1 MPPPDFNDRTGPNQ
15 VTMAAPPGADAHP
28 SHAHSVRSTVD
39 GATIPNTSVSSSQQ
53 RVNDQYIGKTLDGRY
68 LVEALLGEGGMGV
81 VYRGRHKVIDKR
93 VAIKILRVDMAADA
107 EMVERFLN
115 EAKAASSIGNPHIVD
130 ISDFGRLDDGA
141 TFFVM
146 EYLDG
151 QSLADLMT
159 GSGVIPVPRLVHI
172 AKQIARGLAAA
183 HARGIVHRDLKP
195 DNVMLVVRGDDRD
208 FAKVL
213 DFGIAKVNSEAGR
226 LTRAG
231 SVFGTPHYMSPEQAA
246 GVPVDQR
253 TDIYSLGIILY
264 EMASG
269 KVPFDADNFMGILTQ
284 HMYKS
289 PAPIRALIPQPQ
301 DVPPGLEAIVLKC
314 LSKKVELRYQSME
327 EVVADL
333 ERAERGMVPE
343 AVQEMM
349 GRSGGFNVPADYF
362 RKAQHPGGAGMM
374 PATPPYRQK
383 KPVLAMVI
391 ATCVVASAIIIGG
404 VVWATSLRAASKD
417 NGGAPGTSLSA
428 QDRSPAGSPP
438 TANPT
443 ATPPV
448 DDKIAV
454 LITVDPADAQ
464 IGTVDGK
471 MQPQPGS
478 ITIGINEEVKIRI
491 ERKGYVSQVVTL
503 KGSEIDRKAA
513 WRVYSL
519 KPQPGTAIPKSPA
532 GAKPPAGTKPPTP
545 ALAAPPIP
553 PVKPPTQPPANA
565 PCDPPRFRDPFD
577 GKCH

>member
-1 MPPPDFNDRTGPNQ
+1 VPDFNDRTGPNQ
-15 VTMAAPPGADAHP
+15 VTLAAPPDTEAFGSNA
-28 SHAHSVRSTVD
+28 RNTVD
-39 GATIPNTSVSSSQQ
+39 GATVPNTGVSSSQQ
-53 RVNDQYIGKTLDGRY
+53 RVDLYIGKTLDGRY
-68 LVEALLGEGGMGV
+68 FVEQLLGEGGMGV

-93 VAIKILRVDMAADA
+93 VAIKILRGDMAADA

-115 EAKAASSIGNPHIVD
+115 EARAASSIGNPHIVD
-130 ISDFGRLDDGA
+130 ISDFGRLEDGA

-151 QSLADLMT
+151 QSLADLMSN
-159 GSGVIPVPRLVHI
+159 SGVIPIPRLVHI
-172 AKQIARGLAAA
+172 AKQIGRGLAAA

-195 DNVMLVVRGDDRD
+195 DNVMLIVRGDDRD

-253 TDIYSLGIILY
+253 TDIYSLGVILY

-301 DVPPGLEAIVLKC
+301 EVPPGLEAIVLKC

-362 RKAQHPGGAGMM
+362 RKAQHPGGPAMM
-374 PATPPYRQK
+374 PATPSFRQK

-391 ATCVVASAIIIGG
+391 AASIAVSLIITG
-404 VVWATSLRAASKD
+404 VVVATSLKAAPKD
-417 NGGAPGTSLSA
+417 NGGTGPTTPTSALPDGLASG
-428 QDRSPAGSPP
+428 SPA
-438 TANPT
+438 
-443 ATPPV
+443 TPGPEE
-448 DDKIAV
+448 KIAV
-454 LITVDPADAQ
+454 LITVDPTDAQ
-464 IGTVDGK
+464 VGLVDGK
-471 MQPQPGS
+471 LQTQPVTL
-478 ITIGINEEVKIRI
+478 TIGVNEEANIRI
-491 ERKGYVSQVVTL
+491 ERKNYVSQVVTL
-503 KGSEIDRKAA
+503 KGSEVDPKKA
-513 WRVYSL
+513 WRVFTL
-519 KPQPGTAIPKSPA
+519 KPVDKPA
-532 GAKPPAGTKPPTP
+532 LGMKPPPAAGKVPTAKPPVSALPAPPTP
-545 ALAAPPIP
+545 PKPTAPPTCP
-553 PVKPPTQPPANA
+553 PGQKLGPFGNCEKPL
-565 PCDPPRFRDPFD
+565 F
-577 GKCH
+577 